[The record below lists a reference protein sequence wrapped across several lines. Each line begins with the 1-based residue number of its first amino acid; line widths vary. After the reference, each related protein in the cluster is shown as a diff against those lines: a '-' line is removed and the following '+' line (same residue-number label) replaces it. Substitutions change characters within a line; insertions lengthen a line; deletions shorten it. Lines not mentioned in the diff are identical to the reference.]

1 MNSPWCSFPVK
12 LILTCSTISGW
23 PPYKMV
29 THDFQTHNLKNVTGG
44 RYIQKPSLQC
54 LIQSLS
60 GHSLYMLFNSAKSS
74 KPIGSNNASKY
85 LGSQKI
91 FLKELIGIHC
101 TNNYIN
107 VLYIY
112 IYTNTHI
119 YTYTHKH

>member
-1 MNSPWCSFPVK
+1 
-12 LILTCSTISGW
+12 
-23 PPYKMV
+23 MV

-44 RYIQKPSLQC
+44 IYIQKPSLQC
-54 LIQSLS
+54 LTQSLS

-74 KPIGSNNASKY
+74 KPIGSNNSSKY

-101 TNNYIN
+101 TNNYIS

-112 IYTNTHI
+112 K
-119 YTYTHKH
+119 YTYIYIHT